1 MNRSIG
7 LLTGLL
13 FLLFFTAC
21 QKELSHETGSPA
33 RGSLQSSSGE
43 CLPKNLGGNFI
54 ANKVLND
61 SNFLEVTVNVTQ
73 SGSFNVSTDTVNGYY
88 FAGSGVIGNAGTNT
102 IRLKGVG
109 TPGSQ
114 GTDLFTVKFDTTTC
128 TVAVTVLPAGST
140 GGSGTHF
147 PLTANSWWSYQ
158 TSASTNPNDS
168 IKTVNVS
175 TASFGGNTYRM
186 FVDSALGEAQ
196 DSLYFRQDGNNY
208 YEYTSVDAY
217 FGIPFDNEQKGDILF
232 LKEALQ
238 NGDTWSSAEYSG
250 TITNQG
256 TSQNIT
262 LKYTYTCSDNN
273 ATKVVNGKTFNNV
286 YVINFKPQ
294 VSVAGAPY
302 IDIGLVWTAYYAQN
316 IGLIYEEYNYNN
328 TTGGFQ
334 IKSWQVF

>member
-1 MNRSIG
+1 MNRSIC

-21 QKELSHETGSPA
+21 QKELSHETGNPA
-33 RGSLQSSSGE
+33 NGSLQSSSGE

-88 FAGSGVIGNAGTNT
+88 FAGSGVIGTTGINT

-109 TPGSQ
+109 TPSAQ
-114 GTDLFTVKFDTTTC
+114 GTDLFTVKFDTTIC
-128 TVAVTVLPAGST
+128 TVAVSVLPVGST

-158 TSASTNPNDS
+158 DPSSGDT
-168 IKTVNVS
+168 IKTVNTG
-175 TASFGGNTYRM
+175 TATFGGNDYRM
-186 FVDSALGEAQ
+186 FVDSNTTDAL
-196 DSLYFRQDGNNY
+196 DSMYYRQDGNNY
-208 YEYTSVDAY
+208 YEYGPVDKYSVVT
-217 FGIPFDNEQKGDILF
+217 FDSPQAGDILF
-232 LKEALQ
+232 LKEGLQ
-238 NGDTWSSAEYSG
+238 INDTWSSNEYSG
-250 TITNQG
+250 VAL
-256 TSQNIT
+256 SQNVK
-262 LKYTYTCSDNN
+262 LKYTYTCADNN

-286 YVINFKPQ
+286 YVINFKAQ

-302 IDIGLVWTAYYAQN
+302 IDDGIVWTVYYAQN
-316 IGLIYEEYNYNN
+316 IGLIDESATYSGNTYEL
-328 TTGGFQ
+328 Q
-334 IKSWQVF
+334 IKNWLVF